1 LNDVISSDLVS
12 VTSLWHWH
20 RCTLRWAWG
29 TASCGS
35 VSGSGDWLHMLCKC
49 EWQANIIC
57 AQMYYF
63 SRRGQCTNY
72 AV

>member
-49 EWQANIIC
+49 EWQA
-57 AQMYYF
+57 
-63 SRRGQCTNY
+63 
-72 AV
+72 